1 MNEFG
6 REERVGAEI
15 RRELAMLLRDEA
27 RDPRLTKVT
36 VQEVRVVRDLS
47 HAKVY
52 FTVMEPAESKATES
66 ALNKASAFLRRR
78 LAETMNLRIVPRL
91 AFVYDKS
98 IETGNR
104 LSSLIDQAVAN
115 DTKRGGLIDGSTPP
129 SPWTADQR
137 HPAAR

>member
-15 RRELAMLLRDEA
+15 RRELAMLLRDEV
-27 RDPRLTKVT
+27 RDPRLSHVT
-36 VQEVRVVRDLS
+36 VQEVRAVRDLS

-52 FTVMEPAESKATES
+52 FTVMDPAQAKATET
-66 ALNKASAFLRRR
+66 ALNKAAAFLRRR
-78 LAETMNLRIVPRL
+78 LAETMNLRTVPRL

-104 LSSLIDQAVAN
+104 LASLIDQAVAN
-115 DTKRGGLIDGSTPP
+115 DGKLGD
-129 SPWTADQR
+129 
-137 HPAAR
+137 

>member
-1 MNEFG
+1 MQEFG

-15 RRELAMLLRDEA
+15 RRELASLLRNEV
-27 RDPRLTKVT
+27 RDPRLANVT

-52 FTVMEPAESKATES
+52 FTVMDGTQAKATQS
-66 ALNKASAFLRRR
+66 ALNKAAAFLRRR
-78 LAETMNLRIVPRL
+78 LAESMALRVVPRL

-104 LSSLIDQAVAN
+104 LSSLIEQAVAN
-115 DTKRGGLIDGSTPP
+115 DGKHED
-129 SPWTADQR
+129 
-137 HPAAR
+137 

>member
-1 MNEFG
+1 MHEFG

-15 RRELAMLLRDEA
+15 RRELAVLLRDEA
-27 RDPRLTKVT
+27 RDPRLSRVT

-52 FTVMEPAESKATES
+52 FTVLDSGQAKPTEA
-66 ALNKASAFLRRR
+66 ALNKAAAFLRRR
-78 LAETMNLRIVPRL
+78 LAESMNLRTVPRL

-104 LSSLIDQAVAN
+104 LSSLIDQAVAK
-115 DTKRGGLIDGSTPP
+115 DAEHGD
-129 SPWTADQR
+129 
-137 HPAAR
+137 

>member
-1 MNEFG
+1 MRMQEFG

-15 RRELAMLLRDEA
+15 RRELAALLRNEA
-27 RDPRLTKVT
+27 RDPRLAKVT

-52 FTVMEPAESKATES
+52 FTVMDNAQAKATEG
-66 ALNKASAFLRRR
+66 ALNKAAAFLRRR
-78 LAETMNLRIVPRL
+78 LAETMNLRVVPRL

-104 LSSLIDQAVAN
+104 LSSLIDRAVA
-115 DTKRGGLIDGSTPP
+115 DDGKHG
-129 SPWTADQR
+129 D
-137 HPAAR
+137 